1 MPRVSAE
8 YEQAQRKRITEG
20 AIQVFADNGYRQTT
34 IDQIGQALQISKGAI
49 YIYFK
54 SKEELFVS
62 TLRAIF
68 ERRFAFLSSAYRE
81 EDPIAAK
88 LEKILDRLG
97 NLVTHDDYV
106 YIRLSLEGFLES
118 DRIPSLQVIKTESYQ
133 RFYKLLYDLL
143 REGQLTGKINP
154 DLNLASVT
162 VVLIAVADGLM
173 MQSLVQGRGID
184 PDRARYV
191 VNETFSHVLG
201 VRPGKSLST

>member
-1 MPRVSAE
+1 MSVE
-8 YEQAQRKRITEG
+8 YEQAHRKRIIEG
-20 AIQVFADNGYRQTT
+20 ATQVFADYGYRQTT

-68 ERRFAFLSSAYRE
+68 ERRFAILSSAYRE
-81 EDPIAAK
+81 DDPIGAK
-88 LEKILDRLG
+88 FQKILDCLG
-97 NLVTHDDYV
+97 SLVTQNDYA

-118 DRIPSLQVIKTESYQ
+118 DRIPGLQAIKTESYQ
-133 RFYKLLYDLL
+133 RFYKLLHELL
-143 REGQLTGKINP
+143 QEGQLAGEINP
-154 DLNLASVT
+154 DLNLTSMT

-184 PDRARYV
+184 PDRVRHV

-201 VRPGKSLST
+201 SRPGKSSST